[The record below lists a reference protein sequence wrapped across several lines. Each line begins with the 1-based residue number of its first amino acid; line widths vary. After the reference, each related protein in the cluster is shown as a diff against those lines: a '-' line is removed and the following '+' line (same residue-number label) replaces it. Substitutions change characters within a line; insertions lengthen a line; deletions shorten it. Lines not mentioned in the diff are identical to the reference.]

1 MFAYLDDIVVVIQP
15 GQAEAA
21 HNLVRNVLNAHGLTL
36 NEGKTVVWCRDTGQV
51 LPATLARLRKD
62 DLRMLGSDVRFLD
75 RREDREEFGSPVHG
89 SVNGQAVLQAAQGLT
104 RRLRELQAAGL
115 TSKSA
120 YAVLHTYAQ
129 SCCTHLQRANYE
141 QGQWL
146 EELEGELQRGLGQL
160 RSKLPGAGGDLSAT
174 QRSLASL
181 RLKEGG
187 LAFGGLQ
194 DRSAGAFLASW
205 ATCLEHVAGQMGAG
219 SLEGFQSRCPSVWAD
234 LGLAEQDLRIAG
246 GNGGKPLD
254 WTGWFGEASGG
265 LQGIWGRKASACK
278 REALL
283 RDLLDEDAADVRSHG
298 GPGAGAFL
306 LPTQEGMPAMPDG
319 HFLVALCDRL
329 LLPVCQ
335 EGARCQHRRTNG
347 TLCGAFLDS
356 RGHHAR
362 KCNIGGALGRRH
374 DTLRDHGAQAWTA
387 CARVPAPTEQ
397 RIPELDRLVPDADR
411 NLVLQEAVMDIVTSD
426 PGTGQLVHV
435 DHCHDGLPRKPG
447 RPSRQGPT

>member
-141 QGQWL
+141 QGHWL
-146 EELEGELQRGLGQL
+146 EALDGELRLGLGEIG
-160 RSKLPGAGGDLSAT
+160 SGDLTAA
-174 QRSLASL
+174 QRTLASL

-205 ATCLEHVAGQMGAG
+205 ATCLEHGAGQMDTG
-219 SLEGFQSRCPSVWAD
+219 SL
-234 LGLAEQDLRIAG
+234 
-246 GNGGKPLD
+246 
-254 WTGWFGEASGG
+254 
-265 LQGIWGRKASACK
+265 
-278 REALL
+278 
-283 RDLLDEDAADVRSHG
+283 
-298 GPGAGAFL
+298 
-306 LPTQEGMPAMPDG
+306 
-319 HFLVALCDRL
+319 
-329 LLPVCQ
+329 
-335 EGARCQHRRTNG
+335 
-347 TLCGAFLDS
+347 
-356 RGHHAR
+356 
-362 KCNIGGALGRRH
+362 
-374 DTLRDHGAQAWTA
+374 
-387 CARVPAPTEQ
+387 
-397 RIPELDRLVPDADR
+397 
-411 NLVLQEAVMDIVTSD
+411 
-426 PGTGQLVHV
+426 
-435 DHCHDGLPRKPG
+435 
-447 RPSRQGPT
+447 